1 MTCLHLVRHGETDW
15 NVQGRWQGQADVA
28 LNARGLAQARQS
40 AEMLAHLPLEA
51 IYSSDLVRAAE
62 TARTIAR
69 ANPAPLVLEPR
80 LREIHQ
86 GEWQGQL
93 VKEIKAHHLDAYQR
107 GSQDPLKIAA
117 PGGETT
123 QQVRERALAAVSGL
137 LDRYPRGNVVV
148 VSHGFTLAVLITHFK
163 KISFDRV
170 WEQIP
175 QNGEIIRLEI
185 DRVQVDPG

>member
-1 MTCLHLVRHGETDW
+1 MTSLHLVRHGETDW

-28 LNARGLAQARQS
+28 LNEHGRAQARQS
-40 AEMLAHLPLEA
+40 AEKLAGLPLAA

-62 TARTIAR
+62 TARTIAQV
-69 ANPAPLVLEPR
+69 NPAPLILEPR

-93 VKEIKAHHLDAYQR
+93 VQEIKAHHLDAYRQD
-107 GSQDPLKIAA
+107 SQDPLQMAA

-123 QQVRERALAAVSGL
+123 RQVRERAVAAVRDL
-137 LDRYPRGNVVV
+137 VDRYPSGNVVV
-148 VSHGFTLAVLITHFK
+148 VSHGFTLAVLITHFNQVPFEK
-163 KISFDRV
+163 V

-175 QNGEIIRLEI
+175 QNGEIIRLEVE
-185 DRVQVDPG
+185 RVQEL